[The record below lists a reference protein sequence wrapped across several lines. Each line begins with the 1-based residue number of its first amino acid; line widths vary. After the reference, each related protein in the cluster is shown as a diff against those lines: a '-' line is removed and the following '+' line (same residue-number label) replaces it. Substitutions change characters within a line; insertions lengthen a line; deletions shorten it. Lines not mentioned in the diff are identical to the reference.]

1 MMQKLEV
8 LVQVAIE
15 ALVEVRTYYSI
26 LNGNVLPIETAPAPQ
41 PLVEKK
47 PRAPRKAKVEA
58 QPEVVEQPS
67 PFAQETAAAAGK
79 PEDAAESKRRCQEV
93 MGLFIRRYLKS
104 VPPGLDRA
112 KAVLAEVCKRPISK
126 LEDLTH
132 EDHVKLIPR
141 FEAELEKAEAK

>member
-15 ALVEVRTYYSI
+15 ALVEVRTYYSK
-26 LNGNVLPIETAPAPQ
+26 LNG
-41 PLVEKK
+41 VEKK

-112 KAVLAEVCKRPISK
+112 KAILAEVCKRPISK

-132 EDHVKLIPR
+132 EDNVKLIPR